1 MNYKEW
7 LEKTI
12 GDMLVAKN
20 DKLKLKVYEQ
30 SNARYD
36 GGNYDC
42 TIIINGLGGTTDAD
56 VEVVPIQLM
65 CLSGGQIE
73 VDEEGN
79 TAYDIFYDVLKEFC
93 KTYNMKSN
101 VINNFDYYKH
111 NYVQPFPI
119 NPLEQDSATFRI
131 NFVVSGSLTITRE
144 VNDITKLLIND
155 IEIPFINVTLSYF
168 TSLSPSQKMN
178 TNFATNVVQ
187 SAGVSLQVQMYHRIN
202 VLTNTARAIREHG
215 ESPNKL
221 VDVTLEY
228 TNGNQ
233 ESLGNMIIESLSLP
247 SDRLN
252 PSVVTISLV
261 KGGI

>member
-56 VEVVPIQLM
+56 VEIIPIQLM

-73 VDEEGN
+73 VDEDGN
-79 TAYDIFYDVLKEFC
+79 TAYDIFYEVLKEFC
-93 KTYNMKSN
+93 KTYNLKTS
-101 VINNFDYYKH
+101 VFDFDYYKH

-131 NFVVSGSLTITRE
+131 NFVISGTLSITRG
-144 VNDITKLLIND
+144 IND
-155 IEIPFINVTLSYF
+155 IVNIYANGGDINFINANLSYF
-168 TSLSPSQKMN
+168 TTLSPTNKINQTLTTNTIQFASYNLRLQMYNRNNHIVNIAKAIRNSELEPNYSIDITLQYANGDTEELGKMIISSFSLSNDRVNP
-178 TNFATNVVQ
+178 AV
-187 SAGVSLQVQMYHRIN
+187 
-202 VLTNTARAIREHG
+202 
-215 ESPNKL
+215 
-221 VDVTLEY
+221 VDVVLERA
-228 TNGNQ
+228 
-233 ESLGNMIIESLSLP
+233 EEL
-247 SDRLN
+247 
-252 PSVVTISLV
+252 
-261 KGGI
+261 

>member
-65 CLSGGQIE
+65 CLSGGQVE

-131 NFVVSGSLTITRE
+131 NFVVSGSLVITRGIM
-144 VNDITKLLIND
+144 DIVEILMDD
-155 IEIPFINVTLSYF
+155 IEIPFINATLSYF

-178 TNFATNVVQ
+178 TTFATNVVQ
-187 SAGVSLQVQMYHRIN
+187 SAGVSLQIQMYNRNNYITQ
-202 VLTNTARAIREHG
+202 LAREIRDNG
-215 ESPNKL
+215 GNPNKPIRVVVGYSNSNAEL
-221 VDVTLEY
+221 
-228 TNGNQ
+228 
-233 ESLGNMIIESLSLP
+233 LGNMIIESLSLP
-247 SDRLN
+247 SDRVN
-252 PSVVTISLV
+252 PSILTINLV